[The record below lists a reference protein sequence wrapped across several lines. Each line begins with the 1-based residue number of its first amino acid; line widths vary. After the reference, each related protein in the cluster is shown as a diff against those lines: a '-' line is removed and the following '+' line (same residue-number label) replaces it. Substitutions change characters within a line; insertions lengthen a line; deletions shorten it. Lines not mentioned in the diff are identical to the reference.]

1 MGFES
6 GNISLRMFYVPGGF
20 PGNYLERFAQ
30 HAPPPIET
38 LGRETI
44 SGWVSGRH
52 LLDRAI
58 TEDNAMVAGYLRLT
72 LMKAERKIPPALL
85 RAECK
90 MEELAELQASG
101 LAYLKR
107 DAKAAIK
114 KAITERL
121 LPKMPPTLTGI
132 DMAYDAHTDI
142 LYAAATSEK
151 QVDALTIAIRQT
163 TGVSP
168 VPLTPASAAAHR
180 RGVLARD
187 LAPTSF
193 SPECEDAFVSD
204 SLGQDFL
211 TWMWF
216 MSEMRGGSVTLDNGT
231 FAGMI
236 EGPLTFVLEGQGAH
250 ETVLRKGSPVLSSEA
265 KSALLAGK
273 KLRRARLVLARGE
286 EIWSTNLD
294 AEEFVLRG
302 LKLPAVESADPV
314 GRFHDRMM
322 LLDTFREAL
331 LGWLECFLEERINP
345 DVWSETRADIHR
357 WVAERPSRR

>member
-6 GNISLRMFYVPGGF
+6 GSISLRMFYVPGGL
-20 PGNYLERFAQ
+20 PGNHLDRFAQ
-30 HAPPPIET
+30 HTPPPIET

-52 LLDRAI
+52 LLDRVL

-107 DAKAAIK
+107 DVKSAIK

-132 DMAYDAHTDI
+132 DIAYDSHTDI
-142 LYAAATSEK
+142 LYAAATTDK
-151 QVDALTIAIRQT
+151 QVDALTIAVRQT
-163 TGVSP
+163 TGVSV
-168 VPLTPASAAAHR
+168 VPLTPGSAAAHR

-187 LAPTSF
+187 LPPTSF

-211 TWMWF
+211 TWLWF
-216 MSEMRGGSVTLDNGT
+216 MSEMRGGSVTLDIGT
-231 FAGMI
+231 FAAMI

-250 ETVLRKGSPVLSSEA
+250 ETVLRKGSPLLSSEA

-273 KLRRARLVLARGE
+273 KLRRARLVFARGE
-286 EIWSTNLD
+286 ETWSVNLD
-294 AEEFVLRG
+294 AEEFVFRG
-302 LKLPAVESADPV
+302 LKLPAVESVDPTS
-314 GRFHDRMM
+314 RFHDRMM

-331 LGWLECFLEERINP
+331 LGWYERFLDERTDP
-345 DVWSETRADIHR
+345 ARWAETRTAIHR
-357 WVAERPSRR
+357 WVTERPSKR